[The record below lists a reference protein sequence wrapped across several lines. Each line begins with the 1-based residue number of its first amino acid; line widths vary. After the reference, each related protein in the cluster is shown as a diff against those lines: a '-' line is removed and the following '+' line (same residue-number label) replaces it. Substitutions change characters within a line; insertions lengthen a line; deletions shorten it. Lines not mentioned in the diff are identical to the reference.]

1 MRYENDHDKKEERR
15 KEEEA
20 MKRVIRIP
28 KEDFVTV
35 EDCYEQLPLGGIK
48 IDKDGRKREVKVP
61 LVSCNGKH
69 VVCRDIGSTTKR
81 MCWDDYPVEKI
92 TFSEFE
98 IKIYLR
104 RKKKACA

>member
-1 MRYENDHDKKEERR
+1 
-15 KEEEA
+15 

-48 IDKDGRKREVKVP
+48 IDKDERKREVKVP

>member
-1 MRYENDHDKKEERR
+1 M
-15 KEEEA
+15 
-20 MKRVIRIP
+20 IRIP

-61 LVSCNGKH
+61 LMSCSGKH
-69 VVCRDIGSTTKR
+69 VVCRDIGLTTAR

-92 TFSEFE
+92 VFSEFE
-98 IKIYLR
+98 IRIYLR
-104 RKKKACA
+104 RKKACAS